1 VKLERRR
8 RLLTAQRG
16 VAARAWGAWVGRE
29 VTARVDGP
37 GAKDGVWEGRVE
49 QQGYEVDG
57 KTLIRTRAAAAAL
70 VPGDRVTVRI
80 RAVRGYDLDGE
91 VLT

>member
-1 VKLERRR
+1 
-8 RLLTAQRG
+8 
-16 VAARAWGAWVGRE
+16 VAARVWGAWVGRE

-37 GAKDGVWEGRVE
+37 GAKPGVWEGRVE

-57 KTLIRTRAAAAAL
+57 KTLIRTRAGHPPLEA
-70 VPGDRVTVRI
+70 GDRVTVRI
-80 RAVRGYDLDGE
+80 RAARGYDLDGE